1 MRDPGT
7 SDRLA
12 AVATSHASGSTDDDP
27 CTTLSLPFDTLSVR
41 VARKRLAAELADLGF
56 RQTFVDDAELV
67 LAELAANGIDHG
79 RPNARGEI
87 DISWCVEGDLV
98 RISVCDS
105 GEATHLK
112 AMEFNDHSLRGRG
125 LAIVE
130 HLCDSWEVQT
140 DDGLRVTAELRHDHT
155 FQSA

>member
-1 MRDPGT
+1 MRDPVT
-7 SDRLA
+7 SDRLER
-12 AVATSHASGSTDDDP
+12 VATSHSSAQSDDDP
-27 CTTLSLPFDTLSVR
+27 CTSLSLPFDTLSVR
-41 VARKRLAAELADLGF
+41 VARRRLVAELADLGF

-79 RPNARGEI
+79 RPNARGQI
-87 DISWCVEGDLV
+87 DISWCVEDDV
-98 RISVCDS
+98 IRISVCDS

-140 DDGLRVTAELRHDHT
+140 DDGLRVTAELRHDHS
-155 FQSA
+155 FENA

>member
-1 MRDPGT
+1 MRDPVT
-7 SDRLA
+7 SDRL
-12 AVATSHASGSTDDDP
+12 VRVVSSHSSDQSDDDP

-41 VARKRLAAELADLGF
+41 VARKRLVAELADRGF

-67 LAELAANGIDHG
+67 LAELAANGVDHG

-87 DISWCVEGDLV
+87 DISWCIEGDLV

-105 GEATHLK
+105 GEATDLA

-155 FQSA
+155 FENA